1 VLRSSRFPTVDS
13 PAFMEL
19 PSKREILLVGIGVV
33 SAGLVQMI
41 HSLQHHPKTVTFETR
56 LCCKNLAAAYARN
69 PRDGGEMVVEHIEF
83 SPARNSCLAST
94 FTLAGRH
101 HEVEKFGVVDV
112 VSEERIFESF
122 CNSVD
127 PKAKVFCRKRNGH
140 DHTETAGCCLSK
152 CA

>member
-1 VLRSSRFPTVDS
+1 
-13 PAFMEL
+13 
-19 PSKREILLVGIGVV
+19 
-33 SAGLVQMI
+33 MI
-41 HSLQHHPKTVTFETR
+41 HSLRHHPKTVTFETR

-69 PRDGGEMVVEHIEF
+69 PRDGGEMVVEHVEF

-101 HEVEKFGVVDV
+101 HEVEKFGIVDV

-127 PKAKVFCRKRNGH
+127 PKAKVFCGNGMDTTIRKQSGMLPFKMRLNRRRWSLLRPG
-140 DHTETAGCCLSK
+140 EIVSSRISP
-152 CA
+152 